1 MAHPLTTSKTP
12 KKWKIRKRRPRG
24 PAVGNNGVMADT
36 AKQTTVIAASP
47 ERCFQVATEF
57 ERYPDWAKDVK
68 EAVVLER
75 DSEGRATKVE
85 FRASALGRSTHYT
98 LGYSYGSEPLTI
110 AWRLIDGDIMRTLD
124 GDYMFEAV
132 NNGTLVTYDLSI
144 DLVIPLPGFVKRRAE
159 NRILHTLTEL
169 KERCEA

>member
-1 MAHPLTTSKTP
+1 
-12 KKWKIRKRRPRG
+12 
-24 PAVGNNGVMADT
+24 MADT

-57 ERYPDWAKDVK
+57 ERYPEWAKDVK

-75 DSEGRATKVE
+75 DADGRATKVE

-98 LGYSYGSEPLTI
+98 LGYSYGSAPLTI